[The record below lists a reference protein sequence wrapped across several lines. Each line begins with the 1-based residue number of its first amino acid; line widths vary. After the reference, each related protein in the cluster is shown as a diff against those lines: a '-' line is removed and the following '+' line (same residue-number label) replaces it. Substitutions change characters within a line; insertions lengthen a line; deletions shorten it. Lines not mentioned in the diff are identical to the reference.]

1 MAEIPVQRSPVRLQ
15 IINSET
21 IAPAPNLQ
29 IQAVAANG
37 DNE

>member
-1 MAEIPVQRSPVRLQ
+1 MADNPVQRYPVRLQ

-21 IAPAPNLQ
+21 SAPAPNLQ